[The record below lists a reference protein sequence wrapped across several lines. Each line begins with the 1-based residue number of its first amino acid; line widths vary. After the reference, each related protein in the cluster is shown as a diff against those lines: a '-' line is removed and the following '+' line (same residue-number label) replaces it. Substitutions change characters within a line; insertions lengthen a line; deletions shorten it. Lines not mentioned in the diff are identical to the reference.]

1 MKLLGINALLVLL
14 SMMSF
19 TPIFG
24 QAVPPQLKMPSGQSL
39 SRAHKMAE
47 QLFENLKAGKSQ
59 EIAQWITDEVGYAW
73 DATTKIQ
80 KMNDFK
86 AKLDIIAVRPPA
98 SSFGKLGGYALIE
111 ESYLPGSDRYF
122 RTTYISYHEGAPL
135 IWELRFYVN
144 PDGKLTLNHIGWNS
158 DNPFEYLA
166 TPDMQLERWYKR

>member
-98 SSFGKLGGYALIE
+98 SSFGK
-111 ESYLPGSDRYF
+111 
-122 RTTYISYHEGAPL
+122 
-135 IWELRFYVN
+135 
-144 PDGKLTLNHIGWNS
+144 
-158 DNPFEYLA
+158 
-166 TPDMQLERWYKR
+166 Q